1 MLHWPIE
8 TKDTVALVIEPFSV
22 PVPTVQMFVVLLV
35 KVTSKLTLSVAL
47 MPTDPLGK
55 A

>member
-1 MLHWPIE
+1 MLHWPSE
-8 TKDTVALVIEPFSV
+8 TKDTVALVTEPLSV
-22 PVPTVQMFVVLLV
+22 PGPTVQFGLLLV